1 MQLAADPTK
10 SAKPVKT
17 SSSDDPDS
25 DIEIDFSDD
34 ESDDDDDDASSADSA
49 QIVTLCEGLAA
60 DAEC

>member
-1 MQLAADPTK
+1 LQLAADPTK

-34 ESDDDDDDASSADSA
+34 ESDDDDDISDADSA
-49 QIVTLCEGLAA
+49 HIVTLCEGLTV